1 MLSLHHEAKGPVL
14 GINVSQVTLQQDLSQ
29 SSSNLTMAIENPQ
42 DAQPG
47 ETIHLQA
54 PFRTVPI
61 GTIPQ

>member
-1 MLSLHHEAKGPVL
+1 MLSLHNEAKGPVL

-47 ETIHLQA
+47 ETILQA